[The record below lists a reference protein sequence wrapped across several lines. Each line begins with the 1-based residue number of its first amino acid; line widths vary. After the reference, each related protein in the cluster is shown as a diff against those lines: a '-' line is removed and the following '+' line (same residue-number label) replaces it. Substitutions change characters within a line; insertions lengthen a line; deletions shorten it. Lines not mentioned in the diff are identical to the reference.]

1 MICIRRVC
9 FIIFCI
15 CTFLPFSNF
24 AAAPVNDNCTIATTI
39 SDVTNNCFAIDMNN
53 ATFDIANGNCAL
65 NPTDVNIW
73 YSFIATGTLLD
84 ISLSI
89 PGAEVALVR
98 FNVSPCQ
105 LINSTDATEL
115 ACVTQIIPRTQVVV
129 GQQYFILIS
138 AVDPAVVVGNLCINN
153 YDPPVNDDPCDAIA
167 VTPNGACVNGTTI
180 GADPNI
186 MWAYVQTTI

>member
-1 MICIRRVC
+1 MLIFSFEWNIFFKKFLHLLVVTLYLLNVFDKTSGYYLDLVFIWLELLKIFPMICIRRVC

-73 YSFIATGTLLD
+73 YSF
-84 ISLSI
+84 SI
-89 PGAEVALVR
+89 FLCLYLVR
-98 FNVSPCQ
+98 
-105 LINSTDATEL
+105 
-115 ACVTQIIPRTQVVV
+115 R
-129 GQQYFILIS
+129 
-138 AVDPAVVVGNLCINN
+138 
-153 YDPPVNDDPCDAIA
+153 
-167 VTPNGACVNGTTI
+167 
-180 GADPNI
+180 
-186 MWAYVQTTI
+186 